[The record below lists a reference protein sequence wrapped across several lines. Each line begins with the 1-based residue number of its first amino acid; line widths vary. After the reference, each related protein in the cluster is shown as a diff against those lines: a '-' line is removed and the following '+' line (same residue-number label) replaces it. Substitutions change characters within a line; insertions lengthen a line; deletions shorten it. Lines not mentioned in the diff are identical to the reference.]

1 MEFKV
6 YKLSYYLNAQHS
18 FDYQKNNIHTHTF
31 HICLYI
37 EDLKKDDLINYRTV
51 DQAINHFL
59 KLYSGNYMNDISP
72 FDRLLPSIENI
83 GEVFYEELKLELIKL
98 GLDLIKL
105 EISENPLRIY
115 SVSDRIYLGSKK

>member
-1 MEFKV
+1 MEFKA

-18 FDYQKNNIHTHTF
+18 FDDQKNNIHTHTF
-31 HICLYI
+31 HICLYL
-37 EDLKKDDLINYRTV
+37 EDLNKEDFIDYHTV
-51 DQAINHFL
+51 DQAVNQFL
-59 KLYSGNYMNDISP
+59 NLYSGNYMNEIAP

-83 GEVFYEELKLELIKL
+83 GEVFYEELKSELIKL
-98 GLDLIKL
+98 EFDLIQL